1 MYRNKDRKEYT
12 KMAHLP
18 LKKLLAFRHDQL
30 SIAEKAAIQTHLDTC
45 SFCSKNLTLLVQPGL
60 AIKISPAVTGT
71 PVVPASACLTLE
83 TIVQYL
89 NQKLDARKLLEA
101 ESHLAWC
108 EQCQHQLAEI
118 SRISADP
125 VSEEEKKRLDALPP
139 FDVAEQ
145 AQAISDLMR
154 TSKTSNPS
162 IKDNSQP
169 LAGWHWILPHGKML
183 RPAFVLTAVL
193 LFSIAGKW
201 WAWPALQYGR
211 LVAQSEA
218 QLKDEH
224 AIPYRDAPRPAGDYP
239 STAQTTLLAP
249 GEENQTLEAM
259 LLQAL
264 TYKREGEAAR
274 RKLAQYYL
282 LSRRYEAADS
292 LLKILES
299 AAPNDAALLND
310 RGIWFY
316 HRHDYAAAAAAFHR
330 AFTLNS
336 RLDEALYNLALAQ
349 IHLGDTGAAKT
360 SWEKYLT
367 LEHAKLEWKKAVAA
381 QLQELK

>member
-1 MYRNKDRKEYT
+1 ME
-12 KMAHLP
+12 HLS

-30 SIAEKAAIQTHLDTC
+30 NIAEKAAIQTHLERC
-45 SFCSKNLTLLVQPGL
+45 NFCSKNLALLVQAEQVGKLSSATTSAPV
-60 AIKISPAVTGT
+60 APAT
-71 PVVPASACLTLE
+71 PCLSLQ
-83 TIVQYL
+83 TIVKYL
-89 NQKLDARKLLEA
+89 AQELTATEHVNA

-118 SRISADP
+118 SRIGADP
-125 VSEEEKKRLDALPP
+125 VSEEEKKMLDALPP

-145 AQAISDLMR
+145 AQTIADLMR

-169 LAGWHWILPHGKML
+169 LAGWHWILPQGKML
-183 RPAFVLTAVL
+183 RPAFVLMAVL

-211 LVAQSEA
+211 LVGQSEA

-224 AIPYRDAPRPAGDYP
+224 AIPYRDEPRPAGDYP

-249 GEENQTLEAM
+249 EEENQTIEAM

-264 TYKREGEAAR
+264 TYKREGETAR

-282 LSRRYEAADS
+282 LTRRYEAADS

-299 AAPNDAALLND
+299 AAPHDAALLND
-310 RGIWFY
+310 RGIWLF
-316 HRHDYAAAAAAFHR
+316 HRHDYAAAAAAFQR
-330 AFTLNS
+330 AFTLNP

-367 LEHAKLEWKKAVAA
+367 IEHAKLEWKKAVAA